1 MAISYEEAL
10 ETLQAMFGEPWTRQ
24 SLDAVL
30 RHEKGHM
37 ENTCELIL
45 QHGEKDPQILVERLE
60 SGHTT
65 NRENNTSTSNSNSN
79 NNNQQVG
86 GSGHSKIGRGISTT
100 LPEVFLRLPGYQPP
114 PSSMLLS
121 GPGQQQQQQQQQPM
135 DDETLARM
143 LQDELFSEELARNPD
158 FAHLAGGHGQQRR
171 TRYNSGRRSTTG
183 GASNA
188 RLPAA
193 QAGPPLQNPFEGV
206 NVMQKISSEF
216 VNIFVFVLV
225 VVDVDNCNNNIR
237 TEQTVCYYQ
246 TDSI

>member
-1 MAISYEEAL
+1 
-10 ETLQAMFGEPWTRQ
+10 
-24 SLDAVL
+24 
-30 RHEKGHM
+30 
-37 ENTCELIL
+37 
-45 QHGEKDPQILVERLE
+45 
-60 SGHTT
+60 
-65 NRENNTSTSNSNSN
+65 
-79 NNNQQVG
+79 
-86 GSGHSKIGRGISTT
+86 
-100 LPEVFLRLPGYQPP
+100 
-114 PSSMLLS
+114 MLLS
-121 GPGQQQQQQQQQPM
+121 GPGQQQQQQQQQQPM

-216 VNIFVFVLV
+216 VNIFVVVVVVV